1 MYRTDR
7 LLLAVY
13 VALCPSAPLCT
24 VANSKQYP
32 QLTDIKE
39 QDLACP
45 RRRILLWRTTSCRR
59 VSGRW
64 VQPFRSNIQCWT
76 FESLLGIWHASGYRV
91 PRIAR
96 LSDSCSALYSEAFCT
111 RPRESGA
118 LPSLQLQIKL
128 RRSRHPVFGD
138 KPSVLAYVFTVQ
150 LIGKC
155 DYTVEL
161 LQLEG
166 RFYFLRKR

>member
-1 MYRTDR
+1 MTSCSPVGTHYQAAQRHMPRDR
-7 LLLAVY
+7 S
-13 VALCPSAPLCT
+13 CTEPTGCCWQCMWPSAPLCT

-39 QDLACP
+39 QDMACP

-91 PRIAR
+91 ARIAR
-96 LSDSCSALYSEAFCT
+96 LSDSCPALYSEAFCT

-138 KPSVLAYVFTVQ
+138 KPCSGLCIHCAVN
-150 LIGKC
+150 
-155 DYTVEL
+155 
-161 LQLEG
+161 
-166 RFYFLRKR
+166 R